1 MFDTISTSEQLSS
14 SIMSEL
20 SRTRRRSE
28 DEPTISSRQLQQTC
42 ARLLLQFESQI
53 RAEYDKIMSEKLAGE
68 LQVSY
73 RRLLLRD
80 CVCLLVCLHAFLN
93 HISMKTQEL
102 KIYPNQVK
110 N

>member
-1 MFDTISTSEQLSS
+1 
-14 SIMSEL
+14 MSEL

-80 CVCLLVCLHAFLN
+80 CVCLSVSLLVSLFTCVSKSYQYKN
-93 HISMKTQEL
+93 PRIKNIS
-102 KIYPNQVK
+102 
-110 N
+110 